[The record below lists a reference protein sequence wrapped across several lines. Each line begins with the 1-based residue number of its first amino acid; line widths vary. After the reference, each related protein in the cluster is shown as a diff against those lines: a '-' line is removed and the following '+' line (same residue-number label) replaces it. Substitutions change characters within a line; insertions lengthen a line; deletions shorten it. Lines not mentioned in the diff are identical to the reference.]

1 MARTDSKTLQ
11 VKEQTK
17 GPDAGLEEALHR
29 LDTALAL
36 LETAVARKLEA
47 ERSRGDRETEFAL
60 LEEDRVRLAAE
71 LDAAGARLARMTS
84 TTGEVNRRL
93 DRAIE
98 TVEDVLSGSAGR

>member
-1 MARTDSKTLQ
+1 MTMARTDSRAAQ
-11 VKEQTK
+11 AREQQ
-17 GPDAGLEEALHR
+17 GGNLEEALHR

-98 TVEDVLSGSAGR
+98 TVEDVLSGPAGR

>member
-1 MARTDSKTLQ
+1 MTMARTDSKALP
-11 VKEQTK
+11 VKEQGK
-17 GPDAGLEEALHR
+17 DQARGQEGGLEEALHR

-60 LEEDRVRLAAE
+60 LEEDRVRLA
-71 LDAAGARLARMTS
+71 RMTS